1 LKRGAG
7 ISGVVKGPHG
17 HPLEGVCVQQVSEH
31 GNGFA
36 ETNFDG
42 SYSFGGLQA
51 GSYVVQFTGCDNSG
65 SVAPQYYNNEADSGS
80 ADPITLTA
88 GHVTTG
94 IDATMHQ
101 GAIVTGVVTDSS
113 GRPLSNVC
121 VGVADQSLAAFG
133 DAFDVIE
140 FTRAGKYRAVNL
152 APGQYQVSFGCGSG
166 GKYVS
171 HWYQAKSQAEF
182 PYLLSIPSGLTSG
195 INAVM
200 RPGGAVSGLVTNK
213 AGHQARN
220 TCLYLVDAKTGI
232 QVLSSV
238 FEGFV
243 DRGRYK
249 ITGLAAGTYKVF
261 FYSCGPD
268 YASQW
273 YHGRLTEMA
282 ADPVRVRPS
291 HTTAGINAVMAAGG
305 SISGQVIARATGK
318 PVRNECVDAF
328 DNASQAFGFAQTDK
342 TGHYTMH
349 GLATGRYSLFFSR
362 CYARGPNLIAF
373 TKPGLVKVTAPH
385 ATTGITTRLAAG
397 ASVSGTVSAGSPLK
411 PQIGTCVELAPLS
424 PTGTFGFAQTDI
436 DGTYTATG
444 LSAGK
449 YQVYFN
455 DPICLFGVPAL
466 ASQWYNGQ
474 PTLATADTITV
485 TAGGKTTG
493 IDATLQ
499 PFGTISGTVTDAGA
513 APVSGECVTAIPVG
527 KDFAGFYPPETAIT
541 TSTGDYTLLDVQP
554 GRYKVKFSTGC
565 GDSGF
570 KTQWW
575 QNATSRATATAITI
589 GPATTVTGIDATLTR

>member
-1 LKRGAG
+1 
-7 ISGVVKGPHG
+7 
-17 HPLEGVCVQQVSEH
+17 
-31 GNGFA
+31 
-36 ETNFDG
+36 
-42 SYSFGGLQA
+42 
-51 GSYVVQFTGCDNSG
+51 
-65 SVAPQYYNNEADSGS
+65 
-80 ADPITLTA
+80 
-88 GHVTTG
+88 
-94 IDATMHQ
+94 
-101 GAIVTGVVTDSS
+101 
-113 GRPLSNVC
+113 

-140 FTRAGKYRAVNL
+140 FTRTGKYRAVNL
-152 APGQYQVSFGCGSG
+152 APGQYQVSFGCASG

-171 HWYQAKSQAEF
+171 HWYRAKSQTEF
-182 PYLLSIPSGLTSG
+182 PELLSIPSGLTSG

-220 TCLYLVDAKTGI
+220 TCLYLVDAKTGS

-249 ITGLAAGTYKVF
+249 ITGLAAGTYKLF
-261 FYSCGPD
+261 FYGCGTD

-273 YHGRLTEMA
+273 YHGRATERA
-282 ADPVRVRPS
+282 ADPVRIRPS
-291 HTTAGINAVMAAGG
+291 QMTAGINAVMAIGG
-305 SISGQVIARATGK
+305 TLSGQVIARATGK
-318 PVRNECVDAF
+318 PVRNECIDAF
-328 DNASQAFGFAQTDK
+328 DDATQAYGFAETDK
-342 TGHYTMH
+342 TGHYTIR
-349 GLATGRYSLFFSR
+349 GLATGQYSLFFSR
-362 CYARGPNLIAF
+362 CFRKGPNVISF
-373 TKPGLVKVTAPH
+373 TRPGLVSVKAPH
-385 ATTGITTRLAAG
+385 ATTGIITRLAPG
-397 ASVSGTVSAGSPLK
+397 GNVTGTVSAGLPPK
-411 PQIGTCVELAPLS
+411 PQIGTCVELAPLD
-424 PTGTFGFAQTDI
+424 PNDAYGFAQTAI

-444 LSAGK
+444 LAAGQ

-455 DPICLFGVPAL
+455 DPICLFGVPSF

-499 PFGTISGTVTDAGA
+499 PFGTITGTVTGPGK
-513 APVSGECVTAIPVG
+513 APVGGECVTAIPVG

-541 TSTGDYTLLDVQP
+541 TTSGMYSLLGVQP

-565 GDSGF
+565 GDTGF

-575 QNATSRATATAITI
+575 QNASSAATATIITVNP
-589 GPATTVTGIDATLTR
+589 GTPVPGIDAALTH